1 MTDSNNND
9 WQDIPK
15 EENPNAIP
23 PKKDDEWDQTWQDVK
38 AGFSQVEKA
47 LREAYLKS
55 KDDPRYNT
63 DREQFP
69 EPWCSFGSVHHH
81 CSATAFASSLF
92 MSLVARTPLEKISI
106 CLLISAL
113 AS

>member
-55 KDDPRYNT
+55 KDDPRYNKLGQ
-63 DREQFP
+63 DVKSSFEQI
-69 EPWCSFGSVHHH
+69 GKDIK
-81 CSATAFASSLF
+81 ALF
-92 MSLVARTPLEKISI
+92 D
-106 CLLISAL
+106 
-113 AS
+113 